1 MVNPL
6 LVMDEAIQL
15 ALMGK
20 GYNYTN
26 PIVGAVVVKNGKVIG
41 RGYHTGFGMPH
52 AEIEALKDCE
62 ESPEG
67 GDLYVTLEPC
77 STTGKTPPCTDAI
90 IKSGIKRVFIGVVDP
105 NPNHSGKAIKIL
117 NDAGIEV
124 FLGFNEQVCA
134 EIIED
139 FTKFILK
146 RQPYFTLK
154 AASSIDGMIATST
167 GDSKW
172 ISGESSRIYVHYLR
186 SVSDGI
192 IVGIN
197 TVKNDDPLLNVRNFN
212 REKEPLKIILD
223 SKLSISPESKVVKD
237 FGKYLIIATTVRD
250 DSKMDNLKRY
260 GVRVLICKEKNGF
273 VDLMDLSD
281 KLVSLNLLN
290 IFVEGGGKV
299 FASFIKEGLVDR
311 FYHFISPKVIGGDG
325 VPLFGDLN
333 CEKIEDAYK
342 CKLTDTKRFEE
353 DILHIYKFNDYTNH
367 VLQLTEKFRN
377 RCKYGCSQ
385 G

>member
-124 FLGFNEQVCA
+124 FLGFNEHVCA

-260 GVRVLICKEKNGF
+260 GVRVLICKEK
-273 VDLMDLSD
+273 M
-281 KLVSLNLLN
+281 
-290 IFVEGGGKV
+290 
-299 FASFIKEGLVDR
+299 
-311 FYHFISPKVIGGDG
+311 
-325 VPLFGDLN
+325 
-333 CEKIEDAYK
+333 
-342 CKLTDTKRFEE
+342 
-353 DILHIYKFNDYTNH
+353 
-367 VLQLTEKFRN
+367 VLWI
-377 RCKYGCSQ
+377 
-385 G
+385 